1 MFLLLYQHLQTKTW
15 RGNSEGIN
23 LLQLLMSIQLQ
34 KAEKCLKPITGLK
47 TIKLEERLWES
58 VDEKRARD
66 DSKEVLLNLLN
77 CIKNCVFATQAKG
90 PAENYFGN
98 KTLKDI
104 DRNRG

>member
-1 MFLLLYQHLQTKTW
+1 M
-15 RGNSEGIN
+15 
-23 LLQLLMSIQLQ
+23 
-34 KAEKCLKPITGLK
+34 
-47 TIKLEERLWES
+47 
-58 VDEKRARD
+58 DEKRARD

-77 CIKNCVFATQAKG
+77 CIKNCVFGTQAKG